1 MVNKKAT
8 QYEEFEAELLQRPG
22 VLREYEALKPK
33 YAMIQSI
40 IERRNQ
46 LRMSQTELAKAIG
59 TKQPAISRLEKGDTN
74 TTLRTFFKV
83 ADALDLDISFH
94 A

>member
-1 MVNKKAT
+1 
-8 QYEEFEAELLQRPG
+8 
-22 VLREYEALKPK
+22 
-33 YAMIQSI
+33 
-40 IERRNQ
+40 
-46 LRMSQTELAKAIG
+46 SQTELAKAIG

-94 A
+94 ARKRRETKSETFRN